1 MKVSFTKTA
10 SVLAIF
16 VALVSAPL
24 AQATLVIP
32 GSTVPVSVFLPE
44 SGDLSLITSTVVPVN
59 ATTYSGTLSAAVYWD
74 TGTAA
79 ERDGIVCPA
88 AACLDFVYQ
97 FSNTGGT
104 TPVARETNFDFSGFM
119 TGVTY
124 LTSPAGLPAGGP
136 FGNQTSVPPG
146 IFAGSR
152 DGTGT
157 VVGFQFGLDPTSYIH
172 PGQTSPILII
182 MTDATMFQPGYSDT
196 IDGGVTQVRTY
207 QPSVIPEPA
216 SMILIGGGLLGLAGL
231 KRKRAAR

>member
-1 MKVSFTKTA
+1 MKVSFTKAA

-24 AQATLVIP
+24 AHATLVTP
-32 GSTVPVSVFLPE
+32 GNTVPVDAFMSP
-44 SGDLSLITSTVVPVN
+44 SGNLTLITSTVVPVN
-59 ATTYSGTLSAAVYWD
+59 AQTYSGTLSAAVYWD

-79 ERDGIVCPA
+79 QRDGIVCPA
-88 AACLDFVYQ
+88 ARCLDFVYQ

-104 TPVARETNFDFSGFM
+104 TPVARETNFDFTGFM
-119 TGVTY
+119 TTVDY
-124 LTSPAGLPAGGP
+124 LTTPVGNLPGGP
-136 FGNQTSVPPG
+136 FSNQTSVPPV

-157 VVGFQFGLDPTSYIH
+157 VVGFQFGLDPTSYIK

-182 MTDATMFQPGYSDT
+182 ETDATMFIPGFSAT
-196 IDGGVTQVRTY
+196 IDGGVTQVVTY